1 MLIHADSIPDGKSTA
16 LRSRSCA
23 SGFTLIEL
31 LVVMAIV
38 LILASITFGIT
49 RGVQGAQARAK
60 AQGELA
66 VLAQALEQF
75 KLRYGDYPWVTSNRN
90 ESLTHALTGR
100 RILVRNV
107 EIDEESGVQTI
118 TMSLGALINLDNVGN
133 EGRPAFIDITRFNP
147 SQPNELRDPWGNLY
161 EYHYKASDTDGS
173 DWQRFGYILYSRG
186 PRNQSLDVDENGE
199 FDLTPSQIAESGII
213 LSGQ

>member
-1 MLIHADSIPDGKSTA
+1 MLIHADSIPNGKSTA
-16 LRSRSCA
+16 PRFRYCA

-75 KLRYGDYPWVTSNRN
+75 KLRYGDYPRVLSASQGDRN

-100 RILVRNV
+100 RIIQR
-107 EIDEESGVQTI
+107 SGNNIILTD
-118 TMSLGALINLDNVGN
+118 ALTFEQAGN
-133 EGRPAFIDITRFNP
+133 QGRPTFIDITRFNP
-147 SQPNELRDPWGNLY
+147 SQPNELRDPWGNRY
-161 EYHYKASDTDGS
+161 EYHYKISGTTGAG
-173 DWQRFGYILYSRG
+173 WEPFGYILYSRG
-186 PRNQSLDVDENGE
+186 PRNQSLNVNSNGV
-199 FDLTPSQIAESGII
+199 FTLTPSEIAERGIM

>member
-90 ESLTHALTGR
+90 QSLTHALTGR
-100 RILVRNV
+100 SIIQRSGNNV
-107 EIDEESGVQTI
+107 TLTSPISLDE
-118 TMSLGALINLDNVGN
+118 VGN
-133 EGRPAFIDITRFNP
+133 EGRPTFIDITRFNP

-161 EYHYKASDTDGS
+161 EYHYKASGGTGS
-173 DWQRFGYILYSRG
+173 SWEPFGYILYSRG
-186 PRNQSLDVDENGE
+186 PRNQSLNVSANGT
-199 FDLTPSQIAESGII
+199 FTLTPSQIAERGIM